1 MAGKEDVKEEVKEVV
16 KAVAKTATAKAKET
30 AEAAKKTAEKTAEAA
45 KKTAEKTA
53 ETTKETA
60 EAAKKNAEKTAEAA
74 KKTAEKTAEAAKKT
88 AKKTVA
94 KVVAKTAV
102 VKAATIVQYQN
113 NEVDTTK
120 VEEKVK
126 AQFVSEGHK
135 AASIKKL
142 NIYIKPEEYSA
153 YYVINDKFSGRVD
166 LF

>member
-53 ETTKETA
+53 E
-60 EAAKKNAEKTAEAA
+60 
-74 KKTAEKTAEAAKKT
+74 AAKKT

-94 KVVAKTAV
+94 KVAAKTAV

>member
-45 KKTAEKTA
+45 KKTAE
-53 ETTKETA
+53 TTKETA
-60 EAAKKNAEKTAEAA
+60 EAAKKTAEKTAEAA

-94 KVVAKTAV
+94 KVAAKTAV